1 MMEQSFAILVII
13 DIVDSTKFIEKVGD
27 MQAAKVMRLYDRIFR
42 GLLIKYAGL
51 EIDKTDGALLLFE
64 SMRDALRYVTEYHTL
79 VEKHLGLKSRV
90 GIHCGNVVMHSN
102 AETFVSRGAKP
113 IEVEGI
119 TKNIAARIMTL
130 AHGGQ
135 TLMSKRAGEY
145 AQSVKGN
152 LIIKDIGR
160 WRMKGVSHSLLLY
173 AISHDKSRLLSPKE
187 TDKVKRVKPP
197 RLTSQEKR
205 IRFFKVWV
213 FPYFYLLLLRE
224 YIMIGAL
231 YEHLQGGPYLYLD
244 VISRGVSGVVHTLH
258 SLFYY

>member
-1 MMEQSFAILVII
+1 MEQSFAILVII
-13 DIVDSTKFIEKVGD
+13 DIVDSTKFIEKAGD
-27 MQAAKVMRLYDRIFR
+27 MRAAKTMRLYDRIFR

-90 GIHCGNVVMHSN
+90 GIHCGDVIMHSN

-119 TKNIAARIMTL
+119 TKNITARIMTL
-130 AHGGQ
+130 AQGGQ

-145 AQSVKGN
+145 AQSVKGS
-152 LIIKDIGR
+152 LLIKDIGR

-173 AISHDKSRLLSPKE
+173 AVSHDKYRLSPPKE
-187 TDKVKRVKPP
+187 TDKVKRVQAPARTP
-197 RLTSQEKR
+197 EEQR
-205 IRFFKVWV
+205 IRFFKVWIL
-213 FPYFYLLLLRE
+213 PYFYLILLRE
-224 YIMIGAL
+224 YLMLFAW
-231 YEHLQGGPYLYLD
+231 YEHLQGGTYLYLD
-244 VISRGVSGVVHTLH
+244 VISRYVSSAVRIVH